1 MRGQRSQCRGV
12 SGVAPA
18 FGGADRATLWGAGA
32 ASLPPF
38 LGLSGTLKMQ
48 LDVQIIPRHKNT
60 AFVTEFN
67 QAIFPQTLHVTVD
80 IAVVTLE
87 QFSQFFDGKH
97 PFFCQSV
104 NQFPAFGGEVGK
116 QLLHNICDQAT
127 MMVYDERL
135 ESQILYG
142 KIIRMNEIYTLL
154 IELEDGVFRSDASFP
169 IVWKRTV
176 EFNADTTLNM
186 LHNFIQQ
193 EVDFD
198 DDHLYEFYVAK
209 KARSKKARQ
218 FTCEGTT
225 EEENRAFWQ
234 EYFPD
239 KEYGTAP
246 WIKEPWIREEPLGT
260 PLNQVFPL
268 PTGNFLFYLFDYGDS
283 WRFKIRKTNRKQ
295 QFAAEGVE
303 YPRVVG
309 AEGENPKQY
318 PMWDDDE
325 DLDVEE

>member
-1 MRGQRSQCRGV
+1 
-12 SGVAPA
+12 
-18 FGGADRATLWGAGA
+18 
-32 ASLPPF
+32 
-38 LGLSGTLKMQ
+38 
-48 LDVQIIPRHKNT
+48 
-60 AFVTEFN
+60 
-67 QAIFPQTLHVTVD
+67 
-80 IAVVTLE
+80 
-87 QFSQFFDGKH
+87 
-97 PFFCQSV
+97 
-104 NQFPAFGGEVGK
+104 
-116 QLLHNICDQAT
+116 
-127 MMVYDERL
+127 MMVYDEWL

-198 DDHLYEFYVAK
+198 DDHLYEFYVTK
-209 KARSKKARQ
+209 KARSKKARR

-225 EEENRAFWQ
+225 EEDNRAFWQ
-234 EYFPD
+234 EHFPD

-246 WIKEPWIREEPLGT
+246 WIKEPWIREEPLDT
-260 PLNQVFPL
+260 PLSQIFPL

-295 QFAAEGVE
+295 QFAAESVE

-309 AEGENPKQY
+309 GEGENPKQY

-325 DLDVEE
+325 DVDVEE